1 MIRLRPIHTESGRS
15 SVSQI
20 LIKKAGSPTTAFG
33 TKGAGPERATGES
46 LPLKLFTASI
56 RCLLLLLINIAWPR
70 NHRLCVC
77 HRKC

>member
-1 MIRLRPIHTESGRS
+1 M
-15 SVSQI
+15 SQI

-33 TKGAGPERATGES
+33 TKGTGPQRATGES
-46 LPLKLFTASI
+46 PPLKLFTASI
-56 RCLLLLLINIAWPR
+56 RCLFLINIAWPR